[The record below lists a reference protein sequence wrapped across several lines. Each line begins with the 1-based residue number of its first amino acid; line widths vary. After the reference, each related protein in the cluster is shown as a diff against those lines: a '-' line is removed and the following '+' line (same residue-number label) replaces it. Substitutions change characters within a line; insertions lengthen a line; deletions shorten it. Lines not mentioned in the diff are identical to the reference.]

1 MAVDVIRYSG
11 DLKLATAQGG
21 TITLDTG
28 VTTGTVIITGNLNI
42 LGKQTNISFTNT
54 NIQDNILL
62 LNAGETNSFVSYG
75 SAGFAIDRG
84 SRDSTTSSARLLY
97 TESTWTHV
105 KYNNSTEI
113 KTGIWT
119 LTVGDGVSQKSSAL
133 RVSSILLDSSG
144 VVDSSSS
151 TQRMILLG
159 QSNPSQQMLSVAGQN
174 NYASRVT
181 DDDDIPNKYY
191 VDNTPLRGTATTAI
205 TALELKKFDTRI
217 TITDGGESPLDP
229 PGLITT
235 VIDGVT
241 TMIVQR
247 QAGVPTITLGS
258 LIVAGN
264 TLRTA
269 AIDTNLILQT
279 SGTGTTVVNNG
290 ITVGVS
296 TAVPQPALGAVKIY
310 TTSTVGAGST
320 GIRYAGYE
328 NNNTLVPT
336 SGELISARKALVLS
350 IIF

>member
-1 MAVDVIRYSG
+1 MTVDVIRYSG

-21 TITLDTG
+21 VITLDTG
-28 VTTGTVIITGNLNI
+28 VTTGTVVITGNLNI

-62 LNAGETNSFVSYG
+62 LNAGETNPFVSYG

-113 KTGIWT
+113 KTGIWG
-119 LTVGDGVSQKSSAL
+119 LTVGDGVSQKGSAL
-133 RVSSILLDSSG
+133 RVSSIILDPTG
-144 VVDSSSS
+144 VVDSSSG

-159 QSNPSQQMLSVAGQN
+159 QSNLSQMLSVAGQN

-191 VDNTPLRGTATTAI
+191 VDNTPLRGTATTALS
-205 TALELKKFDTRI
+205 ALELRQNDTRI
-217 TITDGGESPLDP
+217 TITDNNIQ
-229 PGLITT
+229 PGFITT

-241 TMIVQR
+241 TMVVQR
-247 QAGVPTITLGS
+247 LAGVPTITMGS

-264 TLRTA
+264 TVRTA
-269 AIDTNLILQT
+269 GINNNLVLET
-279 SGTGTTVVNNG
+279 SGAGTTVVNNG

-296 TAVPQPALGAVKIY
+296 NSAPQPVIGAVKIY

-320 GIRYAGYE
+320 GIKYSGFE
-328 NNNTLVPT
+328 NNNTLIPT